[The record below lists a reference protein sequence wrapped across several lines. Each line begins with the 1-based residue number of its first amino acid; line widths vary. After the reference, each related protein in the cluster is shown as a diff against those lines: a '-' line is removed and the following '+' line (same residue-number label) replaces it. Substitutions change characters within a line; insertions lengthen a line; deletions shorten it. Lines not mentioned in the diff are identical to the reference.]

1 MTAVSPQRISRQDRR
16 KIIKIEIIIKKKH
29 HKISSPDKECYKQD
43 TSHKIYSQDVL
54 HSKS

>member
-16 KIIKIEIIIKKKH
+16 KIIKIEIIIKKH
-29 HKISSPDKECYKQD
+29 HKISSTDKECYKQD